1 MRFYDFSSPTQR
13 RRKTKMKRQSQH
25 LQRSLFEEDEP
36 PVVLAAAQMVELATL
51 VEGLLLE
58 IAAALA
64 NGEHG
69 DDQDHG

>member
-1 MRFYDFSSPTQR
+1 
-13 RRKTKMKRQSQH
+13 MKRQSQH
-25 LQRSLFEEDEP
+25 LQRGLFDEDEPPP

-51 VEGLLLE
+51 VEALLLE